1 MKVIDLLNKIANGEI
16 NEDIKIEYQYGLSYE
31 YCTIR
36 EFFDRYIV
44 DKENLNQD
52 ITLEDTPKEDNILPW
67 GRVAIEEIK
76 KCNKVSDLKIYIK
89 TMVQVQNEI
98 IDKVNGE

>member
-1 MKVIDLLNKIANGEI
+1 MKIIDLLNKIAKGEI

-44 DKENLNQD
+44 DKENLNQE
-52 ITLEDTPKEDNILPW
+52 ITLEDTQKENKKIEKIDLP
-67 GRVAIEEIK
+67 IPSLSPQIIFL
-76 KCNKVSDLKIYIK
+76 STKI
-89 TMVQVQNEI
+89 NEI
-98 IDKVNGE
+98 IDRLNGEDNESIN